1 MQAKGLRQKI
11 DSERTG
17 SGELT
22 KTEHRF
28 FLQLRR
34 SFCAWPK
41 ACVHRNRISLTIK
54 VGKQENRPRRRQK
67 KSVTSDNGDGGP
79 TLSIAIAVR
88 EGRSTDK
95 QDFAF
100 DKSCSHTKRWTM
112 AFFVRVAF
120 DSTSRTRVVPVA
132 CGSTKQSAFTSMA
145 FGGQRNR
152 SGYDF
157 DCHCQTKLCG
167 TFWSN
172 LCLSK

>member
-1 MQAKGLRQKI
+1 MR
-11 DSERTG
+11 G
-17 SGELT
+17 SGKLT
-22 KTEHRF
+22 KAEHHF

-54 VGKQENRPRRRQK
+54 VGKQETRPRRRQK

-79 TLSIAIAVR
+79 TLSTSIAIAVR

-100 DKSCSHTKRWTM
+100 DKSCSHTKRWMM

-120 DSTSRTRVVPVA
+120 DSTSRTPVRA
-132 CGSTKQSAFTSMA
+132 SCLWFDKAELFHFNGVRWTTKSV
-145 FGGQRNR
+145 GI
-152 SGYDF
+152 
-157 DCHCQTKLCG
+157 
-167 TFWSN
+167 
-172 LCLSK
+172 